1 MFLAAKVADRI
12 IKNEKDSV
20 NFMQRGTKV
29 CVMAALSAV
38 LLLTACTG
46 VEMGTL
52 ESAGSRADQT
62 ENVDLTVM
70 IDETTVLY
78 YRDMVEELRQEFSE
92 YGIHSIEWSLP
103 EVEKTVKTA
112 MARKESIEVVK
123 WFPNQMEN
131 FISSSAAMDLTP
143 YMDGEWKN
151 IWEDGALD
159 IGTYDG
165 KVYCLPSVVVYPVL
179 EVNEEILER
188 AGVTVREAWTWE
200 EFVEACGR
208 IKSRT
213 DVYPFGIRDSR
224 VCWFMR
230 NALLQIWDDAEEMK
244 RFQSGEL
251 SFYDSR
257 IAEAFDRVTS
267 LFRQDYAYPG
277 QRAFSQT
284 NEQIDAAFERGE
296 IAMMFNVN
304 NSVKESLER
313 MEAAGRGRIRVISF
327 PTMASADCDYL
338 LGGCEGFFIPS
349 NTDHPDEAIRLLK
362 FLTSSRIFT
371 ELKNQ
376 GFAVPVNLGEEEKKI
391 TSDSGKVFSQELMN
405 LSSRLYNY
413 INYELP
419 AAYYMDKENTLKEL
433 ETMRLEAVSV
443 R

>member
-1 MFLAAKVADRI
+1 MFLAAKAADRI

-78 YRDMVEELRQEFSE
+78 YRDMVEELRLEFSE

-179 EVNEEILER
+179 EVNEEILE
-188 AGVTVREAWTWE
+188 
-200 EFVEACGR
+200 
-208 IKSRT
+208 
-213 DVYPFGIRDSR
+213 
-224 VCWFMR
+224 
-230 NALLQIWDDAEEMK
+230 
-244 RFQSGEL
+244 
-251 SFYDSR
+251 
-257 IAEAFDRVTS
+257 
-267 LFRQDYAYPG
+267 
-277 QRAFSQT
+277 
-284 NEQIDAAFERGE
+284 
-296 IAMMFNVN
+296 
-304 NSVKESLER
+304 
-313 MEAAGRGRIRVISF
+313 
-327 PTMASADCDYL
+327 
-338 LGGCEGFFIPS
+338 
-349 NTDHPDEAIRLLK
+349 
-362 FLTSSRIFT
+362 
-371 ELKNQ
+371 
-376 GFAVPVNLGEEEKKI
+376 
-391 TSDSGKVFSQELMN
+391 
-405 LSSRLYNY
+405 
-413 INYELP
+413 
-419 AAYYMDKENTLKEL
+419 
-433 ETMRLEAVSV
+433 
-443 R
+443 

>member
-1 MFLAAKVADRI
+1 
-12 IKNEKDSV
+12 
-20 NFMQRGTKV
+20 
-29 CVMAALSAV
+29 
-38 LLLTACTG
+38 
-46 VEMGTL
+46 
-52 ESAGSRADQT
+52 
-62 ENVDLTVM
+62 
-70 IDETTVLY
+70 
-78 YRDMVEELRQEFSE
+78 
-92 YGIHSIEWSLP
+92 
-103 EVEKTVKTA
+103 
-112 MARKESIEVVK
+112 
-123 WFPNQMEN
+123 
-131 FISSSAAMDLTP
+131 
-143 YMDGEWKN
+143 
-151 IWEDGALD
+151 
-159 IGTYDG
+159 
-165 KVYCLPSVVVYPVL
+165 
-179 EVNEEILER
+179 
-188 AGVTVREAWTWE
+188 
-200 EFVEACGR
+200 
-208 IKSRT
+208 
-213 DVYPFGIRDSR
+213 
-224 VCWFMR
+224 
-230 NALLQIWDDAEEMK
+230 
-244 RFQSGEL
+244 
-251 SFYDSR
+251 
-257 IAEAFDRVTS
+257 AFDRVTS